1 MKPWRIAFMML
12 AAFSLASCSKEKDGD
27 WDPMKWNADEPVQ
40 ITDGVY
46 NVSADEGTVSFSCS
60 NYSKPWLSSAKVN
73 GEDIHPDKDN
83 SGLIDSENFR
93 AEIQGN
99 KLSVHFKANES
110 AQERSFS
117 ITVTAGDIFYTFNFE
132 QAADPVWQSTCE
144 VKYAIYA
151 ISDDMLKYYDF
162 TVEYLDIDGQQHTE
176 VITDNKWY
184 YEPEPLSLADAPE
197 EFKCRIV
204 AVPKNSLPEL
214 NDNEND
220 GDDEND
226 VDHSYEIGYGV
237 DVHVAYLNPGGDV
250 VFKEKQPQNASFSFR
265 TDETGLR
272 QFIEASKELE
282 IATFSPTISK
292 SDAIAKLKSL

>member
-1 MKPWRIAFMML
+1 MML

-204 AVPKNSLPEL
+204 AVRKDNLPEL
-214 NDNEND
+214 TED
-220 GDDEND
+220 
-226 VDHSYEIGYGV
+226 YYRIGYGV
-237 DVHVAYLNPGGDV
+237 DVHVAFLNTSGEV
-250 VFKEKQPQNASFSFR
+250 VFKDKQPQISSFSWA
-265 TDETGLR
+265 TDKKGMQ
-272 QFIEASKELE
+272 QFLENTPEIE
-282 IATFSPTISK
+282 IATCSPTISK
-292 SDAIAKLKSL
+292 ADMIQRLK